1 MTTPKDTERC
11 AAFRAW
17 TNKLPAGIA
26 TAEELTGISRRN
38 LERMLAG
45 QRPPP
50 VQMLPTLARHAR
62 DNDWPDVADAL
73 DRAAETADA

>member
-17 TNKLPAGIA
+17 TEKLPGRMTEAF
-26 TAEELTGISRRN
+26 ELTGISHRN
-38 LERMLAG
+38 LERMVSG
-45 QRPPP
+45 HRPPP

-62 DNDWPDVADAL
+62 EKGWEDVAVAL
-73 DRAAETADA
+73 DRAAETTDA

>member
-17 TNKLPAGIA
+17 TEQLPGRLEDAF
-26 TAEELTGISRRN
+26 ELTGISHRN
-38 LERMLAG
+38 LERMVAG
-45 QRPPP
+45 HRPPP

-62 DNDWPDVADAL
+62 ENGWTEVADAL
-73 DRAAETADA
+73 DRAAEPANA

>member
-1 MTTPKDTERC
+1 MTTPKDTQRC

-17 TNKLPAGIA
+17 TERLAAGID

-38 LERMLAG
+38 LERMIAG
-45 QRPPP
+45 HRPPP

-62 DNDWPDVADAL
+62 ENGWDDVADAL
-73 DRAAETADA
+73 SSAAEPTHA